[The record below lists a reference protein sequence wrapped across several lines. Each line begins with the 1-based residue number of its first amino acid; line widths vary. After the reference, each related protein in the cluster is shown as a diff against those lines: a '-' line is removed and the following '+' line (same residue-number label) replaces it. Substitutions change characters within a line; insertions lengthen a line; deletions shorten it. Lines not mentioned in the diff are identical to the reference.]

1 MRCLRGIMKGHPD
14 RVNTRDH
21 VLQLVHLELFD
32 IWCVLK
38 SATLGYSNYKI
49 RILQR
54 GDGVA
59 WPEGRVGVICWLDVG
74 PRIREQ
80 FGSAIKNRWWKIS
93 MEQIFLNL
101 VQGTVLPWRLVWHSE
116 VWRISTVS
124 RFGNTLST
132 TRSWGYIERSWRK
145 YVQQARKTWCYASSK
160 QCASDRVSQ
169 WCRY

>member
-1 MRCLRGIMKGHPD
+1 MSVSTKVFQVDSLPNHSNNEEGTGGDLLGLLLCSEWRPVSL
-14 RVNTRDH
+14 
-21 VLQLVHLELFD
+21 LVHLELFD

-80 FGSAIKNRWWKIS
+80 FSSAIKNR
-93 MEQIFLNL
+93 
-101 VQGTVLPWRLVWHSE
+101 
-116 VWRISTVS
+116 
-124 RFGNTLST
+124 
-132 TRSWGYIERSWRK
+132 
-145 YVQQARKTWCYASSK
+145 
-160 QCASDRVSQ
+160 
-169 WCRY
+169 